1 MKSITV
7 IDYGVGNIRN
17 VIKALDFVGY
27 RVTFTNHHHI
37 IEQSDRLLLPGV
49 GAFQPAMKRL
59 ESLQLTSTIKHH
71 AEQGKPLLGIC
82 LGMQLLCKSST
93 EFGYYEGLGLLDS
106 DISEFTDV
114 PKNPHMGWNQLHI
127 TNPDDTL
134 FKNVTSNE
142 SVYFVH
148 SFKASLSD
156 QTAAKTDYFGE
167 FSSILKHDNIVGMQF
182 HPEKS
187 QKTGLQLL
195 KNFGEI

>member
-1 MKSITV
+1 MKTITV

-27 RVTFTNHHHI
+27 RVTFTHHHHT

-49 GAFQPAMKRL
+49 GAFQPAMKQL
-59 ESLQLTSTIKHH
+59 ESLNLTSLIKQH
-71 AEQGKPLLGIC
+71 AQKGKPLLGIC

-93 EFGYYEGLGLLDS
+93 EFGYYKGLGLLDS
-106 DISEFTDV
+106 DITEFTGV

-127 TNPDDTL
+127 TSPDDTL

-148 SFKASLSD
+148 SFKASLSE

-167 FSSILKHDNIVGMQF
+167 FSSILKHENIVGMQF

-187 QKTGLQLL
+187 QRTGLQLL